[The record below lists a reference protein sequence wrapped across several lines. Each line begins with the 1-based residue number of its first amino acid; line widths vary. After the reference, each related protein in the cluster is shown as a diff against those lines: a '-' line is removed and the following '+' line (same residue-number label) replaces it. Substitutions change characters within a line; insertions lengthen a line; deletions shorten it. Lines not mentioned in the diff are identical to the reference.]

1 MMAVLKCSI
10 SRTAAAPSAL
20 MAAHTIS
27 AMICSALS
35 LSAMSPSQAMR
46 ATAFANSVSSRP

>member
-1 MMAVLKCSI
+1 MAALKRSI

-46 ATAFANSVSSRP
+46 ATAFASSVSSRP